1 MIEFEI
7 LLSLSSGILFGPLSK
22 GFIYTVLFVLLY
34 EFFVLVYYIKNNN
47 IHKFNIDDRVLINLY
62 FFIGWT
68 LSRLIVDKDI

>member
-34 EFFVLVYYIKNNN
+34 EFFVLVYYIKKNN
-47 IHKFNIDDRVLINLY
+47 INKFNIDDRILINLY

-68 LSRLIVDKDI
+68 LSRLIVGKDI

>member
-34 EFFVLVYYIKNNN
+34 EFFILVYYIKKNN
-47 IHKFNIDDRVLINLY
+47 IHKFNIDDRILINLY

-68 LSRLIVDKDI
+68 LSRLIVGKDI